1 MPIDAHAARPILA
14 LLGPTASGKTA
25 AALELA
31 ARHPVRI
38 ISVDSVMIYRGM
50 NIGSAK
56 PEAAVLAQFPH
67 DLVDICDP
75 AESYSV
81 RSFCD
86 DALKAIAAAEAAGQV
101 PLLVGGTMMY
111 FQALLDGLS
120 ILPASDS
127 TQREAVMREAAEIGW
142 PAMHAQMQRIDPVAA
157 ARVHPNDP
165 QRIGRAL
172 EVYRAT
178 GRSLSQWQHDNPPV
192 SPLQGRRVHRF
203 GLWPSSR
210 AHARAA
216 MAERFD
222 HMLNDGLIDEVAA
235 LHARE
240 DLQPDLP
247 AIRAVGYRQV
257 WDYLDGQTDAVT
269 MRELAIT
276 ATRQLAKRQIT
287 WMRSQTQTQ
296 FYPTEERQTL
306 ITELAKII
314 QAAELGGKPLL

>member
-1 MPIDAHAARPILA
+1 MPAVFNATPPILA

-25 AALELA
+25 VALELA
-31 ARHPVRI
+31 AHYPVRI

-50 NIGSAK
+50 NIGTAK
-56 PEAAVLAQFPH
+56 PGAEVLAQFPH

-75 AESYSV
+75 AEPYCV

-86 DALKAIAAAEAAGQV
+86 DALAAIAAAQAAGQV

-120 ILPASDS
+120 ELPTSDPAL
-127 TQREAVMREAAEIGW
+127 REAVLREAQQIGW
-142 PAMHAQMQRIDPVAA
+142 PAMHAQLQTIDPIVA

-178 GRSLSQWQHDNPPV
+178 GRSLSQWQQENPPR
-192 SPLQGRRVHRF
+192 SPLGGQTVHRF

-222 HMLNDGLIDEVAA
+222 QMLADGLIDEVAA
-235 LHARE
+235 LHKRG
-240 DLQPDLP
+240 DLHPALP

-257 WDYLDGQTDAVT
+257 WDYLDGQTNAAT
-269 MRELAIT
+269 MRDLAIT

-287 WMRSQTQTQ
+287 WMRSQQHTR
-296 FYPTEERQTL
+296 FYATEDRRTL
-306 ITELAKII
+306 LMELAKII
-314 QAAELGGKPLL
+314 QATELEGKPSL